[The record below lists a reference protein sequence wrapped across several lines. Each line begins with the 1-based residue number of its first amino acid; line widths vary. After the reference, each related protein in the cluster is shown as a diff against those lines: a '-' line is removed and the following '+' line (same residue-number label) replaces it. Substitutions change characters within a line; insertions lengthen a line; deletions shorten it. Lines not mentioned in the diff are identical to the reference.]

1 MAPEQG
7 AGTCFTGEALMA
19 EHMQSAGGTG
29 TRPAM
34 TPHEMLEASA
44 RLGSYTPR
52 GRPAPAPRFVHPQ
65 QYDESGF
72 PIRADRAG
80 FAERVRKLLRG

>member
-1 MAPEQG
+1 
-7 AGTCFTGEALMA
+7 MA
-19 EHMQSAGGTG
+19 EHTQSAGGTG
-29 TRPAM
+29 TRTAM

-44 RLGSYTPR
+44 RLGGYAPR
-52 GRPAPAPRFVHPQ
+52 GRPTRPPRFVRPQ

-72 PIRADRAG
+72 PIPADRAG

>member
-1 MAPEQG
+1 
-7 AGTCFTGEALMA
+7 MA
-19 EHMQSAGGTG
+19 EHTQSAGGTG

-34 TPHEMLEASA
+34 TPHEMLAASA
-44 RLGSYTPR
+44 RLGGYAPR
-52 GRPAPAPRFVHPQ
+52 ARRNPTPRFVHPQ

-80 FAERVRKLLRG
+80 FAERVRQLLRG